1 MLMKGLLFSFGFLAM
16 LSTLLGC
23 ACIRSGST
31 AEREYENLE
40 MCKCAPWSNPGR
52 VSVSIGQ
59 RAAKTDQAHPSLF
72 VDKKLGQDRFRNPA
86 PQNPK
91 VF

>member
-23 ACIRSGST
+23 ACIRAGST
-31 AEREYENLE
+31 AEREY
-40 MCKCAPWSNPGR
+40 APWSNPGR